1 MKVDEK
7 TLISRAQKGDSEA
20 LNKLI
25 KKYEAAIHKVCLDVL
40 TAFTASIIDK
50 DDLVQEAMVA
60 FVKAVKT
67 FDYEKYNSLYYYSE
81 RCMKNRLIT
90 LLRKKNRGVPTS
102 EFDSQDDS
110 TDESADP
117 YEQLLTEQRA
127 RAVYE
132 ILKEILT
139 PLQLDVWVRYVQGY
153 TYAEISEELSVPRK
167 KVDNAIMSSKK
178 KIEANKDKFDNI

>member
-1 MKVDEK
+1 
-7 TLISRAQKGDSEA
+7 
-20 LNKLI
+20 
-25 KKYEAAIHKVCLDVL
+25 
-40 TAFTASIIDK
+40 
-50 DDLVQEAMVA
+50 MVA

-90 LLRKKNRGVPTS
+90 LLRKKNRGIPTS

-110 TDESADP
+110 TDDSADP

-132 ILKEILT
+132 TLKEILT

-178 KIEANKDKFDNI
+178 KIEANKDRFDNI